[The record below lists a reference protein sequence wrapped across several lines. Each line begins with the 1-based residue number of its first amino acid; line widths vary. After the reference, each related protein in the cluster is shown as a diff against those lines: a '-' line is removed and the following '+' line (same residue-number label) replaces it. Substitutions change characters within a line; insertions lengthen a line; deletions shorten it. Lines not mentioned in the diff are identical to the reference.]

1 MTKIKLKKRE
11 CCPFCKNNLYKD
23 LYSLNYNNIQL
34 KKFLIKYYKNK
45 KLIKYIKNDFYIISE
60 CLNCKGLFQKN
71 IPNEKFMHFLYEKL
85 ISKKISFNKK
95 INFNTFNYRNIL
107 EELALIE
114 KMLKKKSRNISVL
127 EFGSG
132 WGFWSRFAKA
142 CNFNLTCLELS
153 KIRLK
158 SDNYYNIDVIK
169 DLNIKKKFDVIYSEQ
184 TLEHLENP
192 LATINTFSRLLKKTG
207 IMILKFPTSINFK
220 SKLKKNYIPHKDC
233 AHPLEHINIIN
244 RDCFKIMIKRN
255 NVEIINFNS
264 FYNFSIRSFF
274 KDLKNIIF
282 FDNVWLKKN

>member
-1 MTKIKLKKRE
+1 LTRIKLKKRE
-11 CCPFCKNNLYKD
+11 FCPFCKNNLYKD
-23 LYSLNYNNIQL
+23 LYSLSYNNTLL
-34 KKFLIKYYKNK
+34 KKFLIKYYKNN
-45 KLIKYIKNDFYIISE
+45 KLIEYIKNDFYIISE

-85 ISKKISFNKK
+85 ISKEISFNKK
-95 INFNTFNYRNIL
+95 INFSTFNYRNIL
-107 EELALIE
+107 EELTLIE
-114 KMLKKKSRNISVL
+114 KILKKTSRNISIL

-142 CNFNLTCLELS
+142 CNFNLTCSELS
-153 KIRLK
+153 KIRSK
-158 SDNYYNIDVIK
+158 SDNYSNIDVIK

-192 LATINTFSRLLKKTG
+192 LATINRFTKLLKKNG

-220 SKLKKNYIPHKDC
+220 SKLKKNYIPLKDC

-244 RDCFKIMIKRN
+244 RDCFKIMIKKN
-255 NVEIINFNS
+255 NVKIINFKS
-264 FYNFSIRSFF
+264 FYNFSMRSFL

-282 FDNVWLKKN
+282 FDNVWLKKD